1 MTRRVRVYVRGA
13 IVPCALNEIL
23 QSRLIAPP
31 RPRRRGPLLAR
42 LRSRE
47 SSQAPLNEHF
57 DFAVHRLRDEV
68 EHLRVKPVWVD
79 TEHQTG
85 DIFTKALDEKAF
97 LRHRDTFYK

>member
-1 MTRRVRVYVRGA
+1 
-13 IVPCALNEIL
+13 
-23 QSRLIAPP
+23 
-31 RPRRRGPLLAR
+31 
-42 LRSRE
+42 
-47 SSQAPLNEHF
+47 
-57 DFAVHRLRDEV
+57 VHRLRDEV